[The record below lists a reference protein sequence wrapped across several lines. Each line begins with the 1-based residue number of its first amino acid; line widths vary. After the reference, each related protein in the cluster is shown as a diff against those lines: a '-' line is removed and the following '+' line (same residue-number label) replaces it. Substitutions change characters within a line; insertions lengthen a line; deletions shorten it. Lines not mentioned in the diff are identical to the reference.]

1 MFLKELLKQATIL
14 LVDWTIP
21 HIEQVPNLKIL
32 QLSIAGFDRIVK
44 QPLYTDTKIT
54 FCTSN
59 GIYRYCSSSCLSL
72 YLTELVPKSRSTSS

>member
-21 HIEQVPNLKIL
+21 NIEQVPNLKIL
-32 QLSIAGFDRIVK
+32 QLSIAGFDSIVK
-44 QPLYTDTKIT
+44 KPLYTDTRIT

-59 GIYRYCSSSCLSL
+59 GIYRYCSSSSLSL
-72 YLTELVPKSRSTSS
+72 YLTVLVPKSRSTSS

>member
-1 MFLKELLKQATIL
+1 MFLKELLRQATIL

-21 HIEQVPNLKIL
+21 NIEQVPNLKIL
-32 QLSIAGFDRIVK
+32 QLSIAGFDRVVK

-59 GIYRYCSSSCLSL
+59 GIYRYCSSSSLSL
-72 YLTELVPKSRSTSS
+72 YLTELVPKSPSTSS